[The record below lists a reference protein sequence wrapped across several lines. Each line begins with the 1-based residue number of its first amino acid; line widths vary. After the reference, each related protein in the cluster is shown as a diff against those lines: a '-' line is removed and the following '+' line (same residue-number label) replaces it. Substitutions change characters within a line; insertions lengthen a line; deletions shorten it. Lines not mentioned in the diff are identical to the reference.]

1 MLRPSVGPV
10 SRSRAASGAP
20 IRPPREG
27 RGGRRGP
34 GPAVSGT
41 GVRLRDPSRRSAPS
55 RINERPPVFDPE
67 RTETIRT
74 VLPRS
79 DPAFPSL
86 SPGGRVR
93 AGSAPP
99 VGHRPRPAPP
109 RRPPRPAPAATPRG
123 ASRCGSSASLSSAG
137 ALPVASSEDGTL
149 SSSRSASRRR
159 LPPAGLRLVPAP
171 ARAPFSDPRPP
182 RSPEPRLC
190 SAEPSACLGP
200 ISRAARDSRRLL
212 CVSSPS
218 QSDTTVRWE

>member
-109 RRPPRPAPAATPRG
+109 GALPARRPRPPLEEPRAAAPPRPCLLPVPCRSPARRMARSPPRALRHGVGFPPRG
-123 ASRCGSSASLSSAG
+123 S
-137 ALPVASSEDGTL
+137 
-149 SSSRSASRRR
+149 
-159 LPPAGLRLVPAP
+159 
-171 ARAPFSDPRPP
+171 
-182 RSPEPRLC
+182 
-190 SAEPSACLGP
+190 
-200 ISRAARDSRRLL
+200 
-212 CVSSPS
+212 VSSPLLRGLRS
-218 QSDTTVRWE
+218 PTRAPRAPPGPGSARPSLPRASARFLGQPETVAGFCVCHHRPRMTLL

>member
-109 RRPPRPAPAATPRG
+109 GALPARRPRPPLEEPRAAAPPRPCLLPVPSGRQLGGWHALLLALCVTASASPRG
-123 ASRCGSSASLSSAG
+123 APSRPRSCEGSVLRPAPP
-137 ALPVASSEDGTL
+137 ALP
-149 SSSRSASRRR
+149 R
-159 LPPAGLRLVPAP
+159 AP
-171 ARAPFSDPRPP
+171 ALHGRAFRVPRP
-182 RSPEPRLC
+182 
-190 SAEPSACLGP
+190 
-200 ISRAARDSRRLL
+200 DF
-212 CVSSPS
+212 
-218 QSDTTVRWE
+218 